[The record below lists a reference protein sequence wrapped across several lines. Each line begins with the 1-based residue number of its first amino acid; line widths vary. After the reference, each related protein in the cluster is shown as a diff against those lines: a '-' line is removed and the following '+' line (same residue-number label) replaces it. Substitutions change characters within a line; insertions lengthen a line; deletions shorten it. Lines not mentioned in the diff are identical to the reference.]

1 MTTPSPAPVRRPRG
15 SALLFVIILLA
26 VMSLIGGA
34 SVLLSSRERQN
45 AAAKTAVST
54 SIACAH
60 AAQAKL
66 WAELAKYGFGN
77 LASAMTVT
85 DVRELPDGTQLA
97 VPAHYRELDGSSGV
111 ISAEIMEHAQAAGA
125 ASAGGGE
132 RNAANSDQDATQ
144 MGQTLTATAR
154 CTTPGGRDMEVEI
167 GVRFAL

>member
-1 MTTPSPAPVRRPRG
+1 MPTLLPATVRRPRG

-45 AAAKTAVST
+45 AGAKTAVST

-66 WAELAKYGFGN
+66 WAELAKFGFGN
-77 LASAMTVT
+77 LASSMTVT
-85 DVRELPDGTQLA
+85 DVRVLPDGTQLA
-97 VPAHYRELDGSSGV
+97 VPAHYRDLDPAAPPMA
-111 ISAEIMEHAQAAGA
+111 AEILEHAQAAGA
-125 ASAGGGE
+125 ANGGAGE

-144 MGQTLTATAR
+144 MGQTLTVTAR

>member
-1 MTTPSPAPVRRPRG
+1 MTRPSPLRSRRARG
-15 SALLFVIILLA
+15 SALLFVVILLA
-26 VMSLIGGA
+26 VMSLIAG
-34 SVLLSSRERQN
+34 SSILLSSRERRN
-45 AAAKTAVST
+45 AGVKTAVST

-97 VPAHYRELDGSSGV
+97 VPAHYRELDGSGGTTAT
-111 ISAEIMEHAQAAGA
+111 ILNHQQATAA

-132 RNAANSDQDATQ
+132 RNAANSDQDSSQ
-144 MGQTLTATAR
+144 MGQTLTVTAR